1 MKPIDY
7 RNTTWDEI
15 QGRLVGERQAI
26 YDGLKQHGPC
36 TTRQL
41 AASLGR
47 DILTVRP
54 RVTEL
59 VQLGFAACGD
69 EPGHEGIYRAF
80 PVWHAMRAFQERVR
94 RETAPQLELF
104 P

>member
-1 MKPIDY
+1 MKAIDY

-15 QGRLVGERQAI
+15 QGRLKGERNAV
-26 YDGLKQHGPC
+26 YHGLRAHGPC

-41 AASLGR
+41 AEALGR

-59 VQLGFAACGD
+59 LQLGVGD
-69 EPGHEGIYRAF
+69 EPGHEGIYRAV
-80 PVWHAMRAFQERVR
+80 PLWQAMHRFTERVR

-104 P
+104 Q

>member
-15 QGRLVGERQAI
+15 QGRLKGEREAV
-26 YDGLKQHGPC
+26 YRGLRAHGPC

-41 AASLGR
+41 AEALGR
-47 DILTVRP
+47 DILAVRP

-59 VQLGFAACGD
+59 FQLGFAACGD
-69 EPGHEGIYRAF
+69 EPGHEGIYRAV
-80 PVWHAMRAFQERVR
+80 PLWQAMQRFQERAR

-104 P
+104 